1 MNRPMTW
8 LGKVDAKAV
17 YGSLNLSSEETE
29 RAIVSHVAP
38 VLGSIALGVGLYML
52 STAQTPAPFAIVA
65 FALPAAAALAALTL
79 LPGRGGSGNV
89 WFAPLAMAIVYLTAR
104 PEVVAIAGIVGL
116 LAVLSLV
123 LAAGSA
129 LLYRRIIGAL
139 DLGFALLFTPAALA
153 SPEAMEALR
162 ASFGD
167 GAALVALIG
176 VILVPVVA
184 TMAARRQLLGTT
196 ASFAALGF
204 WSLQFSGAGS
214 SAPGLVLIVATIAA
228 IAAQIAIKAPGPQ
241 SDIRLVADQFLFAG
255 VLLLGVMNLAAGL
268 PDPLPVEWAM
278 RAWALAVIVW
288 QIARIVRRPSD
299 WPGAAAIG
307 WSALA
312 VLAVSYIAWP
322 WPGAPSPV
330 LGGAAALSIVALAAL
345 VTGAAWRLRVTDLMK
360 AYFAG
365 FAGCAL
371 YVFVRYGLNDTLVGG
386 LAPPVGAP
394 AAPALLALGLAGAA
408 AAPFIMQLPVEKPVL
423 GAWRGFVAPR
433 MAARLRRFF
442 AIVGAT
448 VQRLPFVSSFGA
460 LAAMIWTLLQ
470 HLRGKNGAPL
480 VTELVLIAVTLV
492 LARIFANMVPFAPLV
507 VAQGSGV
514 DPALAA
520 SVARAVAFGVTLFV
534 LGAAMGL
541 RFFVYLGLIAILSP
555 LLTFFSGAPLGAAP
569 VASSPVSA
577 ARIGGMCLA
586 MAAGLLTCEL
596 VRLTIA
602 RLRPASS
609 ESGR

>member
-1 MNRPMTW
+1 MNRSMAW
-8 LGKVDAKAV
+8 LGKVDAKAI

-29 RAIVSHVAP
+29 RAIVSHVVP

-52 STAQTPAPFAIVA
+52 STAQTPAPFGVVA
-65 FALPAAAALAALTL
+65 FALPAAAAVAALTL
-79 LPGRGGSGNV
+79 LPGRGGGGVV
-89 WFAPLAMAIVYLTAR
+89 WFAPLAMAIVYLAAR
-104 PEVVAIAGIVGL
+104 PEVVATVGIVAP
-116 LAVLSLV
+116 LAVLALA
-123 LAAGSA
+123 LAAGAA

-139 DLGFALLFTPAALA
+139 DLGFALLFAPAALA
-153 SPEAMEALR
+153 SPGAREALR
-162 ASFGD
+162 ATFGD
-167 GAALVALIG
+167 GAALVTLIG
-176 VILVPVVA
+176 VILVPAVA

-196 ASFAALGF
+196 AGFAALGF
-204 WSLQFSGAGS
+204 WSLQSSGEGS
-214 SAPGLVLIVATIAA
+214 PAPGVAQIVATVAA
-228 IAAQIAIKAPGPQ
+228 VAAQIAIKAPGPQ
-241 SDIRLVADQFLFAG
+241 SDIRLAADQFLFAG

-278 RAWALAVIVW
+278 RAWAFAVIFW

-322 WPGAPSPV
+322 WPDAPSPV
-330 LGGAAALSIVALAAL
+330 LGAAAALGIVALAAL

-408 AAPFIMQLPVEKPVL
+408 ASPFIMQLPVEKPVL

-433 MAARLRRFF
+433 TAARLRRFF
-442 AIVGAT
+442 AVVGAT
-448 VQRLPFVSSFGA
+448 LQRLPFVSSFGA
-460 LAAMIWTLLQ
+460 LAGMIWTLLQ
-470 HLRGKNGAPL
+470 HLRGRNGAPL

-492 LARIFANMVPFAPLV
+492 LARIFAHMTPLAPLV
-507 VAQGSGV
+507 LAQGSSV

-534 LGAAMGL
+534 VGSAMGS
-541 RFFVYLGLIAILSP
+541 RFFVYLGLIAVASP
-555 LLTFFSGAPLGAAP
+555 MLTFFTSAPLGAAP
-569 VASSPVSA
+569 IASGPISA
-577 ARIGGMCLA
+577 ARVGGVCLA

-609 ESGR
+609 